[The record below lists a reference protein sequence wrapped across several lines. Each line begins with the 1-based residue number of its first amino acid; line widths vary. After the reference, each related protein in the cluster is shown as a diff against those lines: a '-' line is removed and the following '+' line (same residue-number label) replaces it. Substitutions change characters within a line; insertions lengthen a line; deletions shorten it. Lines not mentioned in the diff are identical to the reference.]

1 MRNIML
7 DKTDHAKLARDAAAR
22 LADKY
27 IPAAGRE
34 VERTDNNPPDPVSNE
49 TAVKAY
55 AAALMVSTP
64 AIASAEQ
71 ALPLLS
77 SFIAD
82 NPVFQNAEDLQKGGV
97 WIESARK
104 TLAALEDERKPKVE
118 PLNAALAIINE
129 PYRRVR
135 QEIEGTKQAKG
146 LLEILVDRWNAGE
159 KAERKRREAI
169 AEATRLE
176 AEKAARVAQALI
188 DQTNDAIAA
197 ADVGACEDVGSAV
210 IDARAAIRNANI
222 LDRTANRAEKETH
235 VRVASQLGGRALAPR
250 SEWVL
255 TIDDPGQLIA
265 AMGLSERTADSLRTD
280 ARAFFKATGEWPDGL
295 TATKDRSI

>member
-1 MRNIML
+1 ML
-7 DKTDHAKLARDAAAR
+7 REDRTDHNRLSAEATRQ

-27 IPAAGRE
+27 IPAAGRQ
-34 VERTDNNPPDPVSNE
+34 VTTVDNQPPEPIGNE
-49 TAVKAY
+49 AAVKSY
-55 AAALMVSTP
+55 ATALMVSTP
-64 AIASAEQ
+64 AITSAEQ
-71 ALPLLS
+71 SLPLLS
-77 SFIAD
+77 AFIAD

-169 AEATRLE
+169 AEAARLE
-176 AEKAARVAQALI
+176 AEEAARVAQALI
-188 DQTNDAIAA
+188 DQANDAIAA
-197 ADVGACEDVGSAV
+197 ADVGACEDVGNAV
-210 IDARAAIRNANI
+210 IDAKAAIRDANL

-250 SEWVL
+250 RTSIIV
-255 TIDDPGQLIA
+255 IDDLAAAIEAIGPVENILIA
-265 AMGLSERTADSLRTD
+265 VRQSAK
-280 ARAFFKATGEWPDGL
+280 AFKEANGKLPKGCREDYT
-295 TATKDRSI
+295 RSI

>member
-1 MRNIML
+1 ML
-7 DKTDHAKLARDAAAR
+7 REDRTDHNRLSAEATRR

-27 IPAAGRE
+27 IPATDRQ
-34 VERTDNNPPDPVSNE
+34 VERTDNNPPEPVADEAAIKSY
-49 TAVKAY
+49 AV
-55 AAALMVSTP
+55 ALMVKTP
-64 AIASAEQ
+64 AITSAEE

-77 SFIAD
+77 AFIAD

-104 TLAALEDERKPKVE
+104 TLAALEDERKPKVQ
-118 PLNAALAIINE
+118 PLNDALAIINE
-129 PYRRVR
+129 PYRRVK

-169 AEATRLE
+169 AEAARVE
-176 AEKAARVAQALI
+176 AENAARVAQALI
-188 DQTNDAIAA
+188 DQANDAIAA
-197 ADVGACEDVGSAV
+197 ADVGACEDVGGAV
-210 IDARAAIRNANI
+210 IDAKAAIRDANI
-222 LDRTANRAEKETH
+222 LERTAHRAEKETH

-250 SEWVL
+250 SEWAL
-255 TIDDPGQLIA
+255 TIDDPGELIA

-280 ARAFFKATGEWPDGL
+280 ARAYFRATGEWPNGL
-295 TATKDRSI
+295 TAIKDRSI